1 MLVSFKKS
9 SLQQKTTNRPKAKER
24 KVKKNVIDVMDL
36 LFCGFFTLIGL
47 VVLGVGLIMVY
58 STAISGSTANF
69 YQFPFV
75 GGIIISFSAAVWVV
89 QWGRKAIDACRSLIE
104 N

>member
-9 SLQQKTTNRPKAKER
+9 SLQQKTINRPKAKER
-24 KVKKNVIDVMDL
+24 EMKKNIVDVMDL
-36 LFCGFFTLIGL
+36 VFCGFFTLIGL
-47 VVLGVGLIMVY
+47 IVLGVGLIMVY
-58 STAISGSTANF
+58 LTAISGSTANF

-75 GGIIISFSAAVWVV
+75 GGIIISFSAAVCVV
-89 QWGRKAIDACRSLIE
+89 QWGWKAIDACRSLIK